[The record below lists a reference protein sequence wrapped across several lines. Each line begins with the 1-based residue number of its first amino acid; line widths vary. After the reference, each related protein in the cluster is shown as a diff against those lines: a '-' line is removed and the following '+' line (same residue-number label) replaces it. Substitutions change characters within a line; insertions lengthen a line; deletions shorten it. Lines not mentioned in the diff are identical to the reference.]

1 MTIAPAKSKFTENL
15 ERKETNASA
24 AKSWIGNY
32 TSPTQFIEESMIR
45 PCKLEVLFS
54 CIKEQINRS
63 ISVSLMMYIIT
74 RTSISRAYSIIAQ

>member
-32 TSPTQFIEESMIR
+32 TSDR
-45 PCKLEVLFS
+45 PNLLK
-54 CIKEQINRS
+54 NR
-63 ISVSLMMYIIT
+63 
-74 RTSISRAYSIIAQ
+74 